1 MHSFFAQPNHG
12 SPGGRNPGGFP
23 GRRAGGRSRPAGVA
37 GRRWLWLT
45 LLWLASLAGGRLD
58 AAEPAAD
65 DTGLDATYQVEQ
77 YALAGKPLLPAGVTA
92 PLLARHTGTNVSLRA
107 IVQTAYDLEA
117 AYREQGLTQMT
128 IVVAP
133 GRITGGVVPLTVF
146 QGAIAQILVAG
157 KSYAITGEALAS
169 VAAPALATNAAVRS
183 ATTNAGP
190 HFTVEKYLV
199 LGNTILPPATIAKT
213 LAHINGGY
221 GTNVTFTGIR
231 AAAAALQSAYRDRG
245 FVTVAVTLPK
255 QKLTNGV
262 VKIQVTE
269 GRLAAIEVKGNR
281 YFSSNNVMSALPSLH
296 TNLVLNSKVFGEE
309 LSQANANQDRQIY
322 PQIGPG
328 AEPGTSDLTL
338 VVKDRFP
345 LHAKVDFNNENS
357 PNTPDFRVNS
367 SMVYNNLF
375 QVNQSLGIQYGFSP
389 QQMKVGPQWNF
400 YDQPLVANY
409 SGFYRIPLAGP
420 QSVEQEIDSQ
430 AGSFGY
436 DEATHRF
443 NLPPATGQPEVTF
456 FASQSTIDTGI
467 TPGAS
472 RTIYS
477 SSTTNSD
484 GSTITNE
491 TLHLNPVTQT
501 ITINNDMGVRLSV
514 PLAGVGSFHQSVS
527 GGLDFKTYN
536 VNSYATN
543 YYILN
548 SEIVDGLNGGNTP
561 ETNYNTSTD
570 TTPLPET
577 VNQMEYL
584 PLNVRYDAGGQDL
597 LGNVAAGLG
606 VSYNPW
612 YYSVTTSSSSSTN
625 IYYHGAK
632 SVQQITHSGQSTG
645 YWVALTPSFS
655 HDFQLFTNWLTTV
668 RADGQ
673 WASQPLISNEQYG
686 LGGVNSVR
694 GYHEGEVFGDNGWH
708 VSLQQDTPAHQVGT
722 AYGSTPLL
730 LRASLYMDYGNVYL
744 IDPQSGQAGST
755 ALWGT
760 GFGMVATL
768 GYHWEARFL
777 FTEPL
782 LNSPTVTAYQPY
794 FNFALT
800 AQF

>member
-1 MHSFFAQPNHG
+1 MHSLFAQPKQAA
-12 SPGGRNPGGFP
+12 PGGRNPGGFP
-23 GRRAGGRSRPAGVA
+23 GRRAGGRPQPAGVA

-45 LLWLASLAGGRLD
+45 LLWLASLAGARLA

-65 DTGLDATYQVEQ
+65 GAELATTYPVLS
-77 YALAGKPLLPAGVTA
+77 YTISGKPLLPAGVTA
-92 PLLARHTGTNVSLRA
+92 PLLATHTGTNVSLREIIRA
-107 IVQTAYDLEA
+107 AYDLEA
-117 AYREQGLTQMT
+117 AYRDQGLTQMT

-157 KSYAITGEALAS
+157 KSYAITSEALAGL
-169 VAAPALATNAAVRS
+169 AAPALATNTTAHS

-190 HFTVEKYLV
+190 HFTVQKYLV

-213 LAHINGGY
+213 LAHIEGGY
-221 GTNVTFTGIR
+221 GTNVSFTGIR

-245 FVTVAVTLPK
+245 YVTVAVTLPK

-269 GRLAAIEVKGNR
+269 GRLASIEVKGNR

-296 TNLVLNSKVFGEE
+296 TNLVLNSKVFGDE

-338 VVKDRFP
+338 AVKDRFP

-357 PNTPDFRVNS
+357 PNTPEFRVNS

-375 QVNQSLGIQYGFSP
+375 QMNQSLGIQYGFSP

-430 AGSFGY
+430 TGNFGY

-467 TPGAS
+467 NSST
-472 RTIYS
+472 RNIYT

-484 GSTITNE
+484 GSATTNE
-491 TLHLNPVTQT
+491 TLNLNAVTQT
-501 ITINNDMGVRLSV
+501 ITVNNDMGFRLSV
-514 PLAGVGSFHQSVS
+514 PLAGVDSFHQSVS

-536 VNSYATN
+536 VSSYGTN
-543 YYILN
+543 IYILS
-548 SEIVDGLNGGNTP
+548 SEIIDNLGGSSQ
-561 ETNYNTSTD
+561 TNYNTSTD

-584 PLNVRYDAGGQDL
+584 PLNVRYDAGWRDL

-612 YYSVTTSSSSSTN
+612 YYSVTTSSSSTTN

-632 SVQQITHSGQSTG
+632 SVQQITHSGESTG

-730 LRASLYMDYGNVYL
+730 LRASLYMDYGDAYL
-744 IDPQSGQAGST
+744 IDPQPGQAGST

-760 GFGMVATL
+760 GFGMAATL